1 MKILKAFRKGNSV
14 KFCYNVVC
22 ITHIRPVL
30 FERNILSRK
39 ATANKMGSFLYFL
52 LKLVKYLVCSLINSK
67 DIERRNSRDQLK
79 NLSDTFS
86 KLSWFSGGFNT
97 HVY

>member
-39 ATANKMGSFLYFL
+39 ATANKM
-52 LKLVKYLVCSLINSK
+52 KYLVCSLINSK